1 MEQVLGQWISEKELG
16 NTHYMKAMRLN
27 IVNQGDIFN
36 GEIINLSITSVQG
49 LSIASFLYHME
60 LTDFSSRIVI
70 VTSLLCLHISLW
82 FCVYVLPMQRK

>member
-36 GEIINLSITSVQG
+36 GEIIISHKC
-49 LSIASFLYHME
+49 ARPLYCKFFVPYGV
-60 LTDFSSRIVI
+60 DRF
-70 VTSLLCLHISLW
+70 
-82 FCVYVLPMQRK
+82 

>member
-36 GEIINLSITSVQG
+36 GEIILACFNQYLDARYQYSS
-49 LSIASFLYHME
+49 LY
-60 LTDFSSRIVI
+60 F
-70 VTSLLCLHISLW
+70 
-82 FCVYVLPMQRK
+82 